1 MMFLKM
7 ILLALRDIRRN
18 VMRSVL
24 TVLGIII
31 GVAAVITLV
40 TLGNGSTAQVTNQI
54 AAMGTN
60 VLMIVPGQHRG
71 PSSSAAPSFTL
82 RDVEAIRREIPSLNG
97 VAPVTSASAT
107 AVVGNKNWS
116 TSITGSS
123 NDFFTVRNWTISNGR
138 IFEDTEQHAGRAVCV
153 IGQTVYSNLFTA
165 GDDPIGRSIRVGKVS
180 CRVVGQLQSK
190 GQSTM
195 GRDQDDLII
204 MPLPAVQRRFTG
216 NRDVSSI
223 QLSVMDGVSTEK
235 IADDLRSLL
244 RKRRHLSENEEDNFS
259 IRDTKELAAM
269 LTGTTKTMTTLLSA
283 VAAVSLL
290 VGGIG
295 IMNIMLVSVTERTRE
310 IGIRLAIGA
319 FEHEVLLQFL
329 IESVVL
335 SSFGG
340 IFGIILALSMSFG
353 LTHMMNIPFIPDL
366 KIIGIAFLF
375 SVAVGVVFGYFPAL
389 KAARLDPIDALRHE

>member
-1 MMFLKM
+1 MFLKM

-40 TLGNGSTAQVTNQI
+40 TIGNGTTAQVTGQI

-60 VLMIVPGQHRG
+60 VLMISPGQHRG
-71 PSSSAAPSFTL
+71 GPPRERAPSFNL
-82 RDVEAIRREIPSLNG
+82 RDVQAIRKEIVSLNG
-97 VAPVTSASAT
+97 VAPVCSASTT
-107 AVVGNKNWS
+107 AVAGNRNWS
-116 TSITGSS
+116 TGITGTS
-123 NDFFTVRNWTISNGR
+123 NDFFTVRNWEIESGR
-138 IFEDTEQHAGRAVCV
+138 IFEPTEELGGKAVCV
-153 IGQTVYSNLFTA
+153 IGQTVNKNLFPNE
-165 GDDPIGRSIRVGKVS
+165 DPVGRSIRLGKVS
-180 CRVVGQLQSK
+180 CKVIGLLREK
-190 GQSTM
+190 GQSSM
-195 GRDQDDLII
+195 GRDQDDLIV

-235 IADDLRSLL
+235 VAEDLTALL

-269 LTGTTKTMTTLLSA
+269 LTGTTKTMTTLLSS

-329 IESVVL
+329 TEAVVL

-340 IFGIILALSMSFG
+340 IFGIILALGASFG
-353 LTHMMNIPFIPDL
+353 LTHLMEIPFIPDL

-375 SVAVGVVFGYFPAL
+375 SAAVGVVFGYFPAL